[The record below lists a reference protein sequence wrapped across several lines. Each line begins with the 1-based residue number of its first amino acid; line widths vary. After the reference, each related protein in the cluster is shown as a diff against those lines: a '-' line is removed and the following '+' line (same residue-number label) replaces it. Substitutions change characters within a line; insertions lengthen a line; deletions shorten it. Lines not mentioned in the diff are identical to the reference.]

1 MAEKPTLSNI
11 INAKIYD
18 LLDLELIKEYKRKL
32 DINGVLTLPNFL
44 KNKALKELIIEA
56 ELAASEAFFTNST
69 HNVYLTP
76 IDTRLP
82 PDHVFNKQ
90 LVSSKGCICTD
101 QIPYNS
107 KLKQLY
113 NYSGFKKFVAKIV
126 GEKKL
131 YPYDDPLSS
140 INVHYAGEGQELNW
154 HFDNSEFAIT
164 LLLQSPLE
172 GGKFEYIK
180 NFRNAEKNEMNFD
193 GVAELLNGSV
203 KPETLIIEP
212 GTLVLF
218 RGRNSIHRVTP
229 SSGER
234 NRILVVL
241 AYNSQPGIAL
251 SESARKTFY
260 GRLN

>member
-32 DINGVLTLPNFL
+32 DINGVLALPNFL
-44 KNKALKELIIEA
+44 ENKALKELIIEA

-76 IDTRLP
+76 VDTRLP

-90 LVSSKGCICTD
+90 LVSSKGCICMD
-101 QIPYNS
+101 QIPSNS
-107 KLKQLY
+107 KLKKLY
-113 NYSGFKKFVAKIV
+113 NYSGFKNFVAKIV

-131 YPYDDPLSS
+131 YPYEDPLSS

-164 LLLQSPLE
+164 LLLQSPL
-172 GGKFEYIK
+172 
-180 NFRNAEKNEMNFD
+180 
-193 GVAELLNGSV
+193 
-203 KPETLIIEP
+203 
-212 GTLVLF
+212 
-218 RGRNSIHRVTP
+218 
-229 SSGER
+229 
-234 NRILVVL
+234 
-241 AYNSQPGIAL
+241 
-251 SESARKTFY
+251 
-260 GRLN
+260 